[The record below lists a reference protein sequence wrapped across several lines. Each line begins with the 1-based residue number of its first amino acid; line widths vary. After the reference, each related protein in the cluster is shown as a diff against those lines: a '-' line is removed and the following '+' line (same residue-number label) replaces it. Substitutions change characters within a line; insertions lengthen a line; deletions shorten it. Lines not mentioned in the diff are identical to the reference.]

1 MRPGR
6 GRAAGVLAVLVGM
19 ALLGAAAAPPKIE
32 GAKIEGAWAFRTAPY
47 REGKCTLSGTMNIVR
62 TNKPGVYLCTFVA
75 YEACDDVRARAEET
89 CTATQTDTG
98 LEITSMVKNV
108 TPDLNYVPDD
118 FALDQI
124 SNGRMEGLMLSAA
137 DAEVV
142 FTRPNPAIS

>member
-6 GRAAGVLAVLVGM
+6 ARAVGVLAVLAGM

-32 GAKIEGAWAFRTAPY
+32 GTWAFRTAPY

-75 YEACDDVRARAEET
+75 YEACDDLRARAEET
-89 CTATQTDTG
+89 CTATQTDAG